1 MLLKRKVIGFYL
13 LTFILLL
20 VFLYSAFSLFR
31 AGFSYHMVSAAQQ
44 GWSDGLTR
52 GDRLLGHALSR
63 NTSGHEIFYDRR
75 IAVSTNT
82 YGMRVEPSN
91 RRDDGLGRKVLFL
104 GDSFTFGAAVE
115 AKHTFPQLV
124 ASDKGLS
131 VFNAAVPSY
140 GVAHLVLQ
148 AETLIPSVKPDMV
161 VVQYSPWLIQRSMSP
176 FMETRF
182 SEIPQPYI
190 SADGGLHVAAPL
202 SPNRL
207 AGIPIEQHITS
218 SPNLAERVFFFFRYA
233 LPAILKT
240 DYDKLCIFMARV
252 MGRMKAPASDPFEV
266 TRYAYER
273 ISRVAGS
280 HGSQVVILVL
290 GSNQPFDIP
299 FPFFPAG
306 VYVVDAQSALIGALN
321 QRTPEEYV
329 RRYWHWSGNPPVL
342 LDYHPNR
349 VAHRVIADALIPSL
363 QEIVRQNGSY

>member
-1 MLLKRKVIGFYL
+1 MQLKRKVIGFYL

-20 VFLYSAFSLFR
+20 VVLYSAFSLFR
-31 AGFSYHMVSAAQQ
+31 AGFSYHLVGSAQQ

-63 NTSGHEIFYDRR
+63 NTNGHEIFYDRR
-75 IAVSTNT
+75 IAVNTNA
-82 YGMRVEPSN
+82 YGMRVDANN
-91 RRDDGLGRKVLFL
+91 RGDEVLGRKVLFL

-124 ASDKGLS
+124 AGDEGFSA
-131 VFNAAVPSY
+131 FNAAVPSY

-148 AETLIPSVKPDMV
+148 AEALIPSVKPDAV
-161 VVQYSPWLIQRSMSP
+161 VVQYSPWLIHRSMSP

-207 AGIPIEQHITS
+207 AGIPVEQHISS
-218 SPNLAERVFFFFRYA
+218 SPNLIERIFFVFRHA

-252 MGRMKAPASDPFEV
+252 AGRMKAPASDPFEV

-273 ISRVAGS
+273 ISGIARS
-280 HGSQVVILVL
+280 HGAQVVILVL

-299 FPFFPAG
+299 SPFFPAG

-329 RRYWHWSGNPPVL
+329 RRYWHWAGNPPVL

-349 VAHRVIADALIPSL
+349 VAHRVIADTLISAL
-363 QEIVRQNGSY
+363 QEIPQ